1 MNGLIHNL
9 LRVNKA
15 KCSEQYGE
23 KTHNE
28 MAKEYK
34 GVIDL

>member
-9 LRVNKA
+9 LGVNKA
-15 KCSEQYGE
+15 KCSEQYE
-23 KTHNE
+23 KKTHNE